1 MNEKKMKLVEAGVK
15 LIAARGYHNTSI
27 QEIASEAGVSKG
39 AFYLY
44 FQSKEEFIET
54 AYRFFHTQITQR
66 FARVK
71 QENHA
76 PKEILE
82 KQLTILID
90 YIYQYKAFIIMHLRE
105 NISVGQ
111 HTDKLMRQMK
121 MENFH
126 WMRETIENIYA
137 DKVNELIVDTV
148 IQFEG
153 SINGYFKWIVV
164 DNIHIERD
172 KLSAFLV
179 RRLDDIVHGML
190 TSKEEALTTIGRI
203 PREYLTENQTLEQM
217 ISNSLIRLNE
227 KIKTLDEN
235 PAKIKQLQEVVDAI
249 EKEGN
254 KVHPQPVVIQG
265 LLAHFNRYPQ
275 LQDECEQLA
284 HILRVELLH

>member
-1 MNEKKMKLVEAGVK
+1 MNEKKMKLIEAGVK
-15 LIAARGYHNTSI
+15 LVATHGYHNTSI

-44 FQSKEEFIET
+44 FQSKEEFIQT
-54 AYRFFHTQITQR
+54 AYRFFNTQISQR
-66 FARVK
+66 FASVK
-71 QENHA
+71 QENIP

-111 HTDKLMRQMK
+111 QTDKLMRQMK

-126 WMRETIENIYA
+126 WMRETLEHIYA
-137 DKVNELIVDTV
+137 DKVETLIVDAI

-153 SINGYFKWIVV
+153 LMNGYFKWIVI

-179 RRLDDIVHGML
+179 RRLDDIVYGML
-190 TSKEEALTTIGRI
+190 ESKEEALTTIARI
-203 PREYLTENQTLEQM
+203 PPEYLTENQTMEQM
-217 ISNSLIRLNE
+217 ISGSLFRLNE
-227 KIKTLDEN
+227 NIRQLDVN
-235 PAKIKQLQEVVDAI
+235 PAKIKQLLEVVDAI
-249 EKEGN
+249 EKESD
-254 KVHPQPVVIQG
+254 KTETSPVVIQG
-265 LLAHFNRYPQ
+265 LLAHFNRFKE
-275 LQDECEQLA
+275 LQDESEQLA
-284 HILRVELLH
+284 RILQVELLH

>member
-1 MNEKKMKLVEAGVK
+1 MNEKKMKLIEAGVR
-15 LIAARGYHNTSI
+15 LVATQGYHNTSI

-54 AYRFFHTQITQR
+54 AYRFFHTEITQR
-66 FARVK
+66 FNRVK
-71 QENHA
+71 QENHS
-76 PKEILE
+76 PREILE

-90 YIYQYKAFIIMHLRE
+90 YIYHYKEFIIMHLRE

-126 WMRETIENIYA
+126 WLSESIQNIYA
-137 DKVNELIVDTV
+137 DKVEELIVDAV

-153 SINGYFKWIVV
+153 LINGYFKWIVI

-172 KLSAFLV
+172 KLSAFLI

-190 TSKEEALTTIGRI
+190 TAKEEALTTIGRI
-203 PREYLTENQTLEQM
+203 PREYLTENKTSEQM
-217 ISNSLIRLNE
+217 ISNSLIKLSE
-227 KIKTLDEN
+227 KIKKLDEN

-249 EKEGN
+249 EKEADKN
-254 KVHPQPVVIQG
+254 KTRPVVIQG
-265 LLAHFNRYPQ
+265 LLAHFRGFKEM
-275 LQDECEQLA
+275 QDECEQLA
-284 HILRVELLH
+284 SVLQVELLH